1 MRDKTKAQNA
11 PSLELR
17 PANENPWYVLM
28 TLYGDAYGK
37 NRKVWNSWAAQVLT
51 DEEKLA
57 YEELGRVDK
66 RDSHGGSSVIQAG
79 ICYGGQ
85 FGTRPDD
92 RRGMGVL

>member
-1 MRDKTKAQNA
+1 MPWWAGLLVLDTAKGQHMIRIRNLSHQIAGHDI
-11 PSLELR
+11 LR
-17 PANENPWYVLM
+17 NVDLDISK
-28 TLYGDAYGK
+28 GG
-37 NRKVWNSWAAQVLT
+37 
-51 DEEKLA
+51 
-57 YEELGRVDK
+57 LGRVDK